1 MRAGRDGWSGRR
13 ARPVLGHLSQ
23 FSSPSLGK
31 DGALEE
37 DEDEEEDLD
46 EGSGG
51 KRRSIEVKARQASH
65 TNYLL
70 MRGYCAPGIVST
82 RNLNPNDSIVV
93 NSCQVKFRL
102 RHSPAPT
109 CLGPTGECCP
119 TPATLGPQ
127 PMMLTSSFEG
137 QAWKPQLTGLQQKQ
151 GQTPPLL
158 GSNWRSAGPQKSS
171 RGPLAWGAPCC
182 AHTLH
187 SSSPWGLF
195 PVDQAPCSV
204 SSQAE
209 GPVRKSNWRLTPP
222 RSGLLSRGSLDILV
236 PL

>member
-1 MRAGRDGWSGRR
+1 MLTFTARCRGSFHSDGEPLLRPHHRGCSLSEMMRAGRDGWSGRR

-102 RHSPAPT
+102 RHSPAHT

-137 QAWKPQLTGLQQKQ
+137 QAWKPQLTGATTETRTNTSPSWQQLEERRAPDVLPRA
-151 GQTPPLL
+151 TCL
-158 GSNWRSAGPQKSS
+158 GSPVLCSHSAFELTMG
-171 RGPLAWGAPCC
+171 
-182 AHTLH
+182 
-187 SSSPWGLF
+187 
-195 PVDQAPCSV
+195 SV
-204 SSQAE
+204 SC
-209 GPVRKSNWRLTPP
+209 
-222 RSGLLSRGSLDILV
+222 
-236 PL
+236 